1 MIALLFSTD
10 PAWGMTMAKRKDDQ
24 KAFKSPSAEYSEL
37 IADKVVMQDVGL
49 IIVVVLAVLLSAWL
63 AVHFGV

>member
-24 KAFKSPSAEYSEL
+24 KAFKSRSAEYDEL
-37 IADKVVMQDVGL
+37 IADKVAMQDVSL
-49 IIVVVLAVLLSAWL
+49 IIAVVLAVLLSAWL

>member
-49 IIVVVLAVLLSAWL
+49 IIAVVLAVLLSAWL

>member
-1 MIALLFSTD
+1 
-10 PAWGMTMAKRKDDQ
+10 MAKRKGDL
-24 KAFKSPSAEYSEL
+24 KAFKSPSAEYNEF

>member
-1 MIALLFSTD
+1 
-10 PAWGMTMAKRKDDQ
+10 MTMAKRKDDQ